1 MDIGIDLIFKIAVIG
16 LIITVAIQVLKKSD
30 RDDVA
35 MFVGIIGTVIVLTIV
50 INVVGELFQSIREM
64 FEFY

>member
-16 LIITVAIQVLKKSD
+16 LIITVAVQILKKSD

>member
-16 LIITVAIQVLKKSD
+16 LIITVVVQILKKSD

-50 INVVGELFQSIREM
+50 INVVSELFQSIREM
-64 FEFY
+64 FEFF

>member
-16 LIITVAIQVLKKSD
+16 LIITVAVQILKKSD

-50 INVVGELFQSIREM
+50 INVVGELFQSVREM